1 MVPFYPQ
8 IAKVRVKRYR
18 IADQTADGILI
29 HLKVMLTA
37 FGLLNIQ
44 DFQGVPLYDNLGL
57 QRMTL
62 FFPE

>member
-1 MVPFYPQ
+1 MD
-8 IAKVRVKRYR
+8 A
-18 IADQTADGILI
+18 
-29 HLKVMLTA
+29 A

-44 DFQGVPLYDNLGL
+44 DVPGVPLNDDLGL